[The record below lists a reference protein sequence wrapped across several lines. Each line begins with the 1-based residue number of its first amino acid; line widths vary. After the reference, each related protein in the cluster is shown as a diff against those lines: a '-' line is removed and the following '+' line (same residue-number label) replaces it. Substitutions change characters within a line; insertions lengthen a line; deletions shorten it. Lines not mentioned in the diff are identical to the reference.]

1 MAQRDL
7 FDRCGGRHLGFL
19 LRRDL
24 RRRIDASCPWHLSDP
39 VGGVDQ
45 ADWFVHVRPA
55 GAPAGVT
62 ACWDRGR
69 PARIP
74 HPTLPRKRGRVGW
87 GRRDARGPKAQPGAA
102 TTAVAC
108 VTAAACRRARRLLR
122 QCRYRSVVRSVVR
135 LTAEQKP
142 NTAQNAVNTQ
152 LKRSM
157 TATVSAKA
165 ARPASLRI
173 ARVLPPLVSARRAI
187 RATSRGPSESL
198 RPSSVARVPAFART
212 RPTSRIMVMT
222 PSARSSFT
230 ASRAMRSASAGAV
243 IDALLRATPKALV
256 STTSRTDRVIHS
268 ATGAA
273 NRPVLRAALTND
285 RPTRSGAA
293 APRLA

>member
-19 LRRDL
+19 LRREL
-24 RRRIDASCPWHLSDP
+24 RRRIDASYPWHLPDP
-39 VGGVDQ
+39 IGGVDQ

-62 ACWDRGR
+62 GCWDRGR

-74 HPTLPRKRGRVGW
+74 PPYPPPQAGRVGW
-87 GRRDARGPKAQPGAA
+87 GRRDARGPKAQPATATIALSCAAA
-102 TTAVAC
+102 TTS
-108 VTAAACRRARRLLR
+108 RRARRLLR
-122 QCRYRSVVRSVVR
+122 QCRYRSVLRSVVR
-135 LTAEQKP
+135 FTAEQKP
-142 NTAQNAVNTQ
+142 NTAQMAVNTQ

-173 ARVLPPLVSARRAI
+173 ARVLPPLVSARRAS

-198 RPSSVARVPAFART
+198 RPSSAAPVPAFART

-222 PSARSSFT
+222 PSARSSLT
-230 ASRAMRSASAGAV
+230 ASRARLSAA
-243 IDALLRATPKALV
+243 PNALV
-256 STTSRTDRVIHS
+256 STASRIERPIHS

-273 NRPVLRAALTND
+273 SRPVLRAALTND
-285 RPTRSGAA
+285 RPARAGAA
-293 APRLA
+293 APTL